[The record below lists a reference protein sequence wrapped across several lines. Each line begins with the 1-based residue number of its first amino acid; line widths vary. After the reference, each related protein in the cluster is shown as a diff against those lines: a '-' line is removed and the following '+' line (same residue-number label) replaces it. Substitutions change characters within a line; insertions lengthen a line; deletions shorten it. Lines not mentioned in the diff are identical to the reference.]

1 MKFTWG
7 TGIAIFFSCFVAFML
22 FMVYQTSQQDFDLVT
37 EDYYSAELA
46 YQDVIDRTE
55 NYLKL
60 GEKIRIERSGEN
72 LRVIMPENALNDQSK
87 TQLHLF
93 RPSDDLMDK
102 VYEFKG
108 SNTLIEVPAADLS
121 KGKYLIK
128 LAWTTGEVPY
138 YFESEYY
145 Y

>member
-7 TGIAIFFSCFVAFML
+7 TGIAIFFSLFVAFML

-60 GEKIRIERSGEN
+60 GEEVRLEKAGEALRI
-72 LRVIMPENALNDQSK
+72 VIPENALDDQSK

-102 VYEFKG
+102 VYEFSG
-108 SNTLIEVPAADLS
+108 SNNLIEIPAADLI